1 MNTPI
6 FLRPVTRLYFGRP
19 GALPAGEAHTG
30 DSWFPP
36 PISAFQGM
44 IRTRLLDEAG
54 IFSPRQR
61 VAKLVGAP
69 DELPQGW
76 QLMGPFPGRRRQG
89 TQKMQM
95 WLPAPAML
103 LGPIKEP
110 GCALVRAHLPESGA
124 DRNSLLMDQG
134 AESGLELL
142 GAPGQDREKPAS
154 GWLSCRS
161 MVALLCG
168 AKQLQPGEYCH
179 DLPPFVCRETHTGLA
194 REKGD
199 KKDQVR
205 LPGRAKE
212 GMLYTLSMLRFAPD
226 SGLCGWFSG
235 NLASP
240 LSAKALHRGTV
251 VAGKKG
257 GVIGFARA
265 AGVDP
270 HWQDL
275 AGGKH
280 LAGLAPGESLRIWL
294 ILLTPGRWHNLA
306 GLAAMVAE
314 AAGLEPGQV
323 RVRGCLCPP
332 LVYLGGFSMA
342 SGRARPAR
350 AWYGAGTSLLID
362 LHTDSGQD
370 LPTIVRK
377 KLNNQCLL
385 APPAQRP
392 FGYGHV
398 LAAPYQHKGGT
409 DGN

>member
-1 MNTPI
+1 M
-6 FLRPVTRLYFGRP
+6 
-19 GALPAGEAHTG
+19 
-30 DSWFPP
+30 
-36 PISAFQGM
+36 
-44 IRTRLLDEAG
+44 DE
-54 IFSPRQR
+54 
-61 VAKLVGAP
+61 
-69 DELPQGW
+69 
-76 QLMGPFPGRRRQG
+76 
-89 TQKMQM
+89 
-95 WLPAPAML
+95 
-103 LGPIKEP
+103 
-110 GCALVRAHLPESGA
+110 
-124 DRNSLLMDQG
+124 G

-142 GAPGQDREKPAS
+142 GAPRQGREKPAL

-161 MVALLCG
+161 MVALLDG
-168 AKQLQPGEYCH
+168 AEQLQPCEYCH

-194 REKGD
+194 REKGAESD
-199 KKDQVR
+199 SVR
-205 LPGRAKE
+205 LPGRARE

-235 NLASP
+235 NLANP

-257 GVIGFARA
+257 GVMAFART

-270 HWQDL
+270 YWQDL
-275 AGGKH
+275 TRGKH
-280 LAGLAPGESLRIWL
+280 LDGLAPDDLLRIWL
-294 ILLTPGRWHNLA
+294 ILLTPGRWQNLA
-306 GLAAMVAE
+306 ELGGMVAE
-314 AAGLEPGQV
+314 AAGLDAEQV

-362 LHTDSGQD
+362 LRADSGQD
-370 LPTIVRK
+370 LPTIVRQ
-377 KLNNQCLL
+377 KLNNHCLL

-398 LAAPYQHKGGT
+398 LAAAYQHNGGT